1 MKLLQVAIC
10 EDDHEDR
17 EKLIGSLKN
26 ILDTYKIAHCI
37 TCFSSGEAL
46 LASDTEFHLIFMD
59 IAMSGKN
66 GIETGRQIYTK
77 NKSPKIIYQTN
88 FKSFCE
94 EAVNTVHAFAFLTK
108 PLCEEALRE
117 QIKEFLSQTPPEE
130 HLLEFHKISYIEKGV
145 LQQKTTLQ
153 IPIESIYYFEAIKSK
168 KKIKIVTDNNI
179 YEYPDTIKN
188 LENRLH
194 SLGFE
199 TSCRGILVNMRNI
212 ARIKNYKIFI
222 KNGECVA
229 LSQKRAVQFKRKL
242 NAYIHNEG
250 E

>member
-1 MKLLQVAIC
+1 MELLQIAIC
-10 EDDHEDR
+10 EDDNEDK
-17 EKLIGSLKN
+17 EKLIGTLKS
-26 ILDTYKIAHCI
+26 ILDTHKIAHCI
-37 TCFSSGEAL
+37 TCFDNGEAL

-66 GIETGRQIYTK
+66 GIETGRQIY
-77 NKSPKIIYQTN
+77 NRNRSPKIIYQTN
-88 FKSFCE
+88 FRSYCE

-108 PLCEEALRE
+108 PLTEEALRE
-117 QIKEFLSQTPPEE
+117 QIKEFLRQTPPEE
-130 HLLEFHKISYIEKGV
+130 HLLEFHKISYMEKGV

-153 IPIESIYYFEAIKSK
+153 IPIKSIYYFEALKSK
-168 KKIKIVTDNNI
+168 KKIKIVTNNHI
-179 YEYPDTIKN
+179 YEYTDTIKN

-199 TSCRGILVNMRNI
+199 TSCRGILVNMENI
-212 ARIKNYKIFI
+212 ARIKNYKIFF

-229 LSQKRAVQFKRKL
+229 LSQKRAVEFKKNL
-242 NAYIHNEG
+242 NAYIHKG